1 MLTEK
6 KISVIVPCYKDEPN
20 VEELVRR
27 LREVLCSVTKNWE
40 IIYVNDSS
48 PDNAEFILKDIA
60 KKDSR
65 VIVINM
71 SRNFG
76 VMSVF
81 RAGLDV
87 ASGDA
92 IVIMDGDLQ
101 DPPEVI
107 PDFIKEWQ
115 KGNLVV
121 YGVREKR
128 EESILRKIGYK
139 LFYKIW
145 KALADFD
152 VPLDAGEFALIDS
165 SVGKIISSC
174 PERNMFLRG
183 IRSWV
188 GFPQTGVVYHRPNR
202 FAGETT
208 QSFFSYIG
216 WSLKAISSFSIKPLR
231 LISLLAVL
239 TSVSMLSLLAV
250 NLLLFLMK
258 VNAPKGFLT
267 LLVVLLFGF
276 SMVLVS
282 LAIISEYIIHI
293 FSEVKRRPPYIVR
306 SIFNKDSICKNTP
319 QRD

>member
-1 MLTEK
+1 MLTGK

-20 VEELVRR
+20 IRELLRR
-27 LREVLCSVTKNWE
+27 LRDVLDSVTKNWE

-48 PDNAEFILKDIA
+48 PDNSEVILEEAA
-60 KKDSR
+60 KKDNR
-65 VIVINM
+65 IVVLNM

-87 ASGDA
+87 TSGDA

-121 YGVREKR
+121 YGIRRRR
-128 EESILRKIGYK
+128 EETLVRKIGYK
-139 LFYKIW
+139 VFYKIW
-145 KALADFD
+145 KFLADFD
-152 VPLDAGEFALIDS
+152 VPLNAGEFALIDS
-165 SVGKIISSC
+165 SVSKIIASF
-174 PERNMFLRG
+174 PEHNLFLRG

-188 GFPQTGVVYHRPNR
+188 GFPQTGILYDRPNR

-216 WSLKAISSFSIKPLR
+216 WALKAISSFSIKPLR
-231 LISLLAVL
+231 LISVLAML
-239 TSVSMLSLLAV
+239 TSISMLLLLSA
-250 NLLLFLMK
+250 NLFLFLM
-258 VNAPKGFLT
+258 NIDTPKGFLT
-267 LLVVLLFGF
+267 LLFVLLLGF
-276 SMVLVS
+276 SMVLIS

-293 FSEVKRRPPYIVR
+293 FSEVKRRPSYIVK
-306 SIFNKDSICKNTP
+306 SIFNKNSICKNP
-319 QRD
+319 SQRD